1 MMKNLKIKDPMKYIC
16 SWINSKLEEWNE
28 LKYNNIIYDS
38 VIDGKSNKTFVNNV
52 FNHSVLRDN
61 AIYYQSTE
69 DVTKLLNDIDN
80 IVNKY
85 KSDFTLDN
93 LDIIR
98 NEYSWEKLIDEHE
111 KYFKWILEDAKKR

>member
-1 MMKNLKIKDPMKYIC
+1 MSCPGFSYAYFHGHSVGGTNPSL
-16 SWINSKLEEWNE
+16 LEAMASECFI
-28 LKYNNIIYDS
+28 LS
-38 VIDGKSNKTFVNNV
+38 HNNV

-85 KSDFTLDN
+85 KSDFTSDN